1 MEKER
6 NHFLHT
12 VRTGQYPHFGK
23 RIARAGQQVALRPKE
38 ADMTSTNT
46 LVMIEAKPEPTTID
60 LARTAVVVVDMQNDF
75 GDEGGM
81 FYRAGRDIS
90 SIRQAIVPTARV
102 LAASRTSGV
111 KIVYL
116 KMEYRPDLSDV
127 GPVDSKIWINLTQVR
142 IGERVS
148 TPDGTEGRIM
158 IRDTWNTQIVREL
171 KPEPGDIVVSKH
183 RYSGFY
189 GTDLEMILR
198 GLGIQYL
205 VFTGCTTSV
214 CVEST
219 MRDAMFR
226 DFTCMLLEDCTGEPI
241 GQGLSR
247 SNHDASL
254 LVLQIGFGWISDS
267 AHFIGALEAQPV
279 VSQKLA

>member
-1 MEKER
+1 MASM
-6 NHFLHT
+6 N
-12 VRTGQYPHFGK
+12 
-23 RIARAGQQVALRPKE
+23 ALV
-38 ADMTSTNT
+38 T
-46 LVMIEAKPEPTTID
+46 IEAKPEPTTID

-75 GDEGGM
+75 GAEGGM
-81 FYRAGRDIS
+81 FHRAGVDIS

-102 LAASRTSGV
+102 LAAARTSGV

-116 KMEYRPDLSDV
+116 KTEYRPDLSDV
-127 GPVDSKIWINLTQVR
+127 GPVDSKIWINLTRVGV
-142 IGERVS
+142 GERVT
-148 TPDGTEGRIM
+148 TPDGTEGQIL
-158 IRDTWNTQIVREL
+158 IRDSWNTQIVCEL
-171 KPEPGDIVVSKH
+171 VPEPGDIVVSKH

-189 GTDLEMILR
+189 GTDLELILR

-219 MRDAMFR
+219 MRDAMER
-226 DFTCMLLEDCTGEPI
+226 DFRCVLLADCTAEPI

-267 AHFIGALEAQPV
+267 AHFIGALDTQPV
-279 VSQKLA
+279 VSQGFLQEPEAGVTLPGRDG